1 VGVGGI
7 QLHLAA
13 FLAPA
18 PLSKEMT
25 LIPRCIAFF
34 VIGTSALGSLAEM
47 TMAST
52 FWLIR
57 ELMIS
62 IWPSALGVVGP
73 V

>member
-1 VGVGGI
+1 
-7 QLHLAA
+7 
-13 FLAPA
+13 
-18 PLSKEMT
+18 

-34 VIGTSALGSLAEM
+34 VIGTSAFGSLAEI

-52 FWLIR
+52 FWLIS